1 MTPRQ
6 RVEAAL
12 AGRRVDKVPF
22 TMYNN
27 FLPPCSAERE
37 MRNRGLCIVMRKGVF
52 QTHRPNVR
60 VRQEVTYAADRSLHR
75 TFYET
80 PCGTLSSLTQ
90 PVGFTTWTHE
100 HLFHGR
106 DDYKALRFFIE
117 DEQYEPCY
125 ADFVQAER
133 DFGQDGIFRA
143 AFGLEPLQ
151 SLISGEMIAMQDFC
165 IEWMERRDEILA
177 LYEAMVA
184 KRRRIYPLVAC
195 GPAGH
200 ANYGGNVVP
209 EVIGPEVFGR
219 YYLPHYQ
226 EAAEIM
232 HRHGKRIGTHFD
244 ANCRVLAGQIAQSG
258 LDYIEAFTPAPDT
271 DMDMA
276 AARAAW
282 PEKVLWINFPSS
294 VHLRPDAEVAQT
306 AYDLIEASGGPQ
318 RLIIG
323 ITEDMPDRRWQDSC
337 RAIMDGIDRHAAEH
351 PGLYE

>member
-22 TMYNN
+22 TMYDN
-27 FLPPCSAERE
+27 FLPHCQAERE
-37 MRNRGLCIVMRKGVF
+37 MRNRGLCIVMRKGVIAS
-52 QTHRPNVR
+52 HRPNVR
-60 VRQEVTYAADRSLHR
+60 VHQEVTYSGGKAMHR
-75 TFYET
+75 TYFET
-80 PCGTLSSLTQ
+80 PCGTLSSLTE
-90 PVGFTTWTHE
+90 PVAFTTWTHE
-100 HLFHGR
+100 HLFHGP
-106 DDYKALRFFIE
+106 DDYKALRFLIE
-117 DEQYEPCY
+117 DEGYEPSY
-125 ADFVQAER
+125 EAFAQAER
-133 DFGQDGIFRA
+133 NFGGDGIFRA
-143 AFGLEPLQ
+143 GIGLEPLQ
-151 SLISGEMIAMQDFC
+151 SLITGDMIAMQDFC

-184 KRRRIYPLVAC
+184 NRRKIYPLVAQS
-195 GPAGH
+195 PAGH

-209 EVIGPEVFGR
+209 EVTGPEVFGR

-226 EAAEIM
+226 EAAELM
-232 HRHGKRIGTHFD
+232 HRHGKLIGVHFD
-244 ANCRVLAGQIAQSG
+244 ANCRVLAGQIADSG

-294 VHLRPDAEVAQT
+294 VHLRSDADVAQT
-306 AYDLIEASGGPQ
+306 AYDLIEANGGPQ

-323 ITEDMPDRRWQDSC
+323 ITEDMPEHRWQDSC
-337 RAIMDGIDRHAAEH
+337 RAIMDGIDRHAAQH